1 MSCTRVFKKSVCIQC
16 STSAH
21 PGISD
26 TDCCNSSCRTVWMRL
41 SVRPNCPAKMF
52 RGISTAVLAVEDE
65 ATFLLEPCK
74 NGTLQESVSS
84 QATAGN
90 IRHLLFLF
98 RVVLSLYIYIK
109 KKSEVRWQSKTLTP
123 GQATPLQS
131 DVIQSFTMVGVV
143 LCNSRNYTQAIRSS
157 LGIVP
162 SWTRVP
168 TISKSQKSLLTLR
181 TMGSAHI

>member
-1 MSCTRVFKKSVCIQC
+1 
-16 STSAH
+16 
-21 PGISD
+21 
-26 TDCCNSSCRTVWMRL
+26 
-41 SVRPNCPAKMF
+41 MF

-109 KKSEVRWQSKTLTP
+109 KKSEVR
-123 GQATPLQS
+123 
-131 DVIQSFTMVGVV
+131 
-143 LCNSRNYTQAIRSS
+143 
-157 LGIVP
+157 
-162 SWTRVP
+162 
-168 TISKSQKSLLTLR
+168 
-181 TMGSAHI
+181 